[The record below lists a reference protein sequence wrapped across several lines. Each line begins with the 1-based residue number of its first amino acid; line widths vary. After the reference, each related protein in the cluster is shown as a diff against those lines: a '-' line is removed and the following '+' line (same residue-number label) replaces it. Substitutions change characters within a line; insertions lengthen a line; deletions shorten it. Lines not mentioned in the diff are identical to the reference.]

1 MTIRSLAH
9 GLGVSTSTA
18 HKFSKLGC
26 PLDDLEAAKGWVR
39 DRAQSAPTPSPSATA
54 TLTEQRRQ
62 KLILE
67 CQLLAIKIEREAANT
82 EFLPVSEVLQAV
94 RVFMRFAHLALRMRC
109 DTFAER
115 IAAESSPVGVI
126 KLLRTLADEGWATG
140 AAAMAAQAQSSRM
153 AAAISQ
159 TIQTEF
165 VGVDDGQV
173 EKWKAELSLS

>member
-1 MTIRSLAH
+1 MTIRSLAQ

-18 HKFSKLGC
+18 HKFSKIGC

-39 DRAQSAPTPSPSATA
+39 DRAQQSPPPNASATA
-54 TLTEQRRQ
+54 NLTEMRRQ

-67 CQLLAIKIEREAANT
+67 CQLLSVRLEREQQHT
-82 EFLPVSEVLQAV
+82 EFLPVAEVLQAV

-153 AAAISQ
+153 AAAIAQ

-165 VGVDDGQV
+165 VGIDDAQI
-173 EKWKAELSLS
+173 EKWKTELSLS

>member
-1 MTIRSLAH
+1 MSIRKIAQA
-9 GLGVSTSTA
+9 LGVAPSTC

-26 PLDDLEAAKGWVR
+26 PMDSIEAAKNWVR
-39 DRAQSAPTPSPSATA
+39 DRAQQAPPPNASATA
-54 TLTEQRRQ
+54 NLTEMRRQ

-115 IAAESSPVGVI
+115 IAAESSPVAVI
-126 KLLRTLADEGWATG
+126 KLIRTLADEGWATG

-165 VGVDDGQV
+165 VGVDDAQI

>member
-1 MTIRSLAH
+1 MSIRQIAQA
-9 GLGVSTSTA
+9 LGVAPSTC
-18 HKFSKLGC
+18 HKFGKLGC
-26 PLDDLEAAKGWVR
+26 PMDSIEAAKAWVR
-39 DRAQSAPTPSPSATA
+39 DRAQQAPPPNASATA

-82 EFLPVSEVLQAV
+82 EFLPVTEVLQAV

-153 AAAISQ
+153 AAAIAQ

-165 VGVDDGQV
+165 VGIDDAQI